1 MYTQTKEDK
10 ICLSVYEATLENTI
24 ETSRVHDKEMKKML
38 NFGTHEVTTNL
49 KSVVNSIVVRLK
61 NQPGHPESEKYQTIL
76 DQCWLACTFHEVKH
90 DRY

>member
-1 MYTQTKEDK
+1 MSYGENNFIIVRDEWKLKKVLYTQTKENK

-49 KSVVNSIVVRLK
+49 KIVVNSIVVRLK
-61 NQPGHPESEKYQTIL
+61 N
-76 DQCWLACTFHEVKH
+76 
-90 DRY
+90 